1 MAKSA
6 FIFPGQGAQ
15 YVGMGKELYDT
26 FSVAKETYKRADK
39 ILGFD
44 IRALCFEGPPEEL
57 NTTKNSQPAILVTS
71 IAALYAF
78 KSTSGKN
85 IRPSACAG
93 LSLGEYSALV
103 AADVLSFEN
112 AVRLVRL
119 RGEFMEEASLKN
131 PGKMAAIMGFEI
143 SLVEELAREGG
154 CEIANLNC
162 PGQVIISGDSL
173 TVEKTIELAK
183 AKGSAK
189 CILLNV
195 SGPFHSSL
203 MKRASER
210 LKKELK
216 TVSFNRPNV
225 PFISNV
231 NANFVDDVDS
241 IRENLALQVNHRTL
255 WEASIRLMI
264 KEGIKEYYEIGP
276 GKVLKGLL
284 GKIDRN
290 LNVYNIEK
298 PADINITD

>member
-1 MAKSA
+1 M
-6 FIFPGQGAQ
+6 
-15 YVGMGKELYDT
+15 
-26 FSVAKETYKRADK
+26 
-39 ILGFD
+39 
-44 IRALCFEGPPEEL
+44 
-57 NTTKNSQPAILVTS
+57 
-71 IAALYAF
+71 
-78 KSTSGKN
+78 
-85 IRPSACAG
+85 
-93 LSLGEYSALV
+93 
-103 AADVLSFEN
+103 
-112 AVRLVRL
+112 
-119 RGEFMEEASLKN
+119 
-131 PGKMAAIMGFEI
+131 
-143 SLVEELAREGG
+143 
-154 CEIANLNC
+154 
-162 PGQVIISGDSL
+162 IISGDSL

>member
-1 MAKSA
+1 
-6 FIFPGQGAQ
+6 
-15 YVGMGKELYDT
+15 
-26 FSVAKETYKRADK
+26 
-39 ILGFD
+39 
-44 IRALCFEGPPEEL
+44 
-57 NTTKNSQPAILVTS
+57 
-71 IAALYAF
+71 
-78 KSTSGKN
+78 
-85 IRPSACAG
+85 
-93 LSLGEYSALV
+93 
-103 AADVLSFEN
+103 
-112 AVRLVRL
+112 
-119 RGEFMEEASLKN
+119 
-131 PGKMAAIMGFEI
+131 
-143 SLVEELAREGG
+143 
-154 CEIANLNC
+154 
-162 PGQVIISGDSL
+162 VIISGDSL